1 MGLRL
6 NATLGIMNNQRHFL
20 ALTAQA
26 LVFAGLVSACATP
39 QQLEIIEREQRRL
52 RTEASNVRGETTDIR
67 GEFDRVRSSL
77 ADTRAN
83 LQEVQRDVNALKGK
97 VDELRYLMDRQ
108 LGQSTRE
115 GEQKLRTVEDRLAK
129 MEEDLKVQGKMLKG
143 QEEDMRG
150 LREKDA
156 SLAKGTQS
164 ADPGTG
170 ATAAESD
177 AVKKDYEAALKLM
190 DQKDYRQAI
199 IRFREFLKK
208 NPNSEL
214 ADNAQYWIGECHY
227 GLKEFD
233 QAILEFDQVRRKYP
247 KGDKVPAAL
256 LKQGFAFAEL
266 GDRLDARLILQEL
279 IDRYP
284 LSAEATRAKEKLKSL
299 QS

>member
-1 MGLRL
+1 MNKQKRFYRL
-6 NATLGIMNNQRHFL
+6 VCGPVA
-20 ALTAQA
+20 AAS
-26 LVFAGLVSACATP
+26 LVAACAMP

-52 RTEASNVRGETTDIR
+52 RAEASTARGEASGAR
-67 GEFDRVRSSL
+67 VELERVRSSL

-83 LQEVQRDVNALKGK
+83 LQEIQRDVNALKGRI
-97 VDELRYLMDRQ
+97 DELKYLIERQ
-108 LGQSTRE
+108 AGQSSRE
-115 GEQKLRTVEDRLAK
+115 GEQKLRALDERLAK
-129 MEEDLKVQGKMLKG
+129 LEQDLSAQGKLLKAH
-143 QEEDMRG
+143 EDN
-150 LREKDA
+150 LRE
-156 SLAKGTQS
+156 LREQS
-164 ADPGTG
+164 ARSADATVAKAPPVVSG
-170 ATAAESD
+170 AGESD
-177 AVKKDYEAALKLM
+177 AVKRDYEAALKIM

-199 IRFREFLKK
+199 VRFREFLKK
-208 NPNSEL
+208 YPTSEL

-227 GLKEFD
+227 ALKEYD

-284 LSAEATRAKEKLKSL
+284 LSAEASRAKEKLKSL